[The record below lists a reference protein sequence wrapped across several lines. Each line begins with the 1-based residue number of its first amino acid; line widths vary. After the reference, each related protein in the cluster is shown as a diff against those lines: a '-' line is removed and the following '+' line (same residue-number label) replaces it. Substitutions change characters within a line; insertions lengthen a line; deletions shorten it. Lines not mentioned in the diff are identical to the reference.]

1 MVLSNCQSFPW
12 TGSTK
17 AVAPGF
23 GLKVPGRFHFGYSS
37 NSRAHSL
44 RLTSKMS
51 SMSSREVRTIYPGGL
66 FVSGEI
72 WKKIISDNGR
82 EDSVITD
89 IVTEKANEKLWPL
102 LLPCFGLFFRVGRK

>member
-1 MVLSNCQSFPW
+1 M
-12 TGSTK
+12 

-23 GLKVPGRFHFGYSS
+23 GLKVPGKFHFGYSS
-37 NSRAHSL
+37 SSRAHSL

-51 SMSSREVRTIYPGGL
+51 SMSSRAVRTIYPGGL

-72 WKKIISDNGR
+72 WKEMVSNDEMGDVVKIN
-82 EDSVITD
+82 

-102 LLPCFGLFFRVGRK
+102 LFLCLGLFT